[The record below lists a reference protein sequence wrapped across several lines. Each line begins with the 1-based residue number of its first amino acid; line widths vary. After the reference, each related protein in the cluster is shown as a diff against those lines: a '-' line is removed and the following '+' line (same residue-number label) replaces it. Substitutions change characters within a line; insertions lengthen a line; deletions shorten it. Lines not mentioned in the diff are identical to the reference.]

1 MVPYPDRKLKIFA
14 GNANRPLAQ
23 AIVDH
28 MGIKLGDM
36 NVGRFSNGEIRV
48 DINESVRGADCFVV
62 SSGVAPINEHLM
74 ELLIIGDALRRAS
87 ARRITAVVPH
97 YPYARQDRKA
107 RGREPITAKLVA
119 NLITTAGF
127 RRLLT
132 IDLHAAQIQ
141 GFFDSPVDHLQAGP
155 LLAEYF
161 RHLNRDNLVVVS
173 PDTGGV
179 PRARALA
186 ERLGVGLAIIDK
198 RRPEPNVAEVMNII
212 GDVEGKAAIMIDD
225 MIDTAGTI
233 VTGAQRLLEMGATEV
248 YAACTHPVFSG
259 QAYERLANSPFKEIV
274 VTDTIPVKQHLL
286 GDKLRIVSVAPLLA
300 KAIIRIHEDLS
311 VSKIFEEDM
320 RL

>member
-1 MVPYPDRKLKIFA
+1 MAPDRKLKVFT

-23 AIVDH
+23 AITEN
-28 MGIKLGDM
+28 MGINLGDM
-36 NVGRFSNGEIRV
+36 NVSRFSNGEIRV

-62 SSGVAPINEHLM
+62 QSGVNPVNENLM

-97 YPYARQDRKA
+97 YAYARQDRKA

-119 NLITTAGF
+119 NLITTSGF

-132 IDLHAAQIQ
+132 VDLHAAQIQ
-141 GFFDSPVDHLQAGP
+141 GFFDSPVDHLAAGP
-155 LLAEYF
+155 LLADYF
-161 RHLNRDNLVVVS
+161 RKKNLSNAVVVS

-179 PRARALA
+179 PRARELA

-212 GDVEGKAAIMIDD
+212 GNVEGKQAIMIDD
-225 MIDTAGTI
+225 LIDTGGTI
-233 VTGAQRLLEMGATEV
+233 VHGAKALLDRGATEV

-259 QAYERLANSPFKEIV
+259 AAYEKLADSPFREIV
-274 VTDTIPVKQHLL
+274 VTDTIPVDRERL
-286 GDKLRIVSVAPLLA
+286 GEKLKVVSLAPLLA

-311 VSKIFEEDM
+311 VSKIFDD
-320 RL
+320 